1 MNCTNYISVLPEIY
15 LSKKITID
23 VLNKSIKHLRNYIS
37 GEYHKVNW
45 KKEYPEQEIFVDGI
59 STTTGKLHQVLPKF
73 SYTINLK
80 KKNMESIT
88 KRIACNAIILALINK
103 AYTNELFVKEEYYLY
118 YACLITRKYAYQTY
132 KNHIS
137 TDLTLNELLSSIKEY
152 LRNRTNN
159 DDLIE
164 QVKKNSSRT
173 SVEGDNLTTSEK
185 KSIAVKQSK
194 KRSQE
199 EIDFIIE
206 LHKQKLVSRVIAVKY
221 QDKFKKRISHITV
234 TRIIKENM
242 HVKPEIYIQ
251 L

>member
-1 MNCTNYISVLPEIY
+1 MNSINYISTIPEVY
-15 LSKKITID
+15 LSKRISID
-23 VLNKSIKHLRNYIS
+23 VLNKSITYLRNSIS

-45 KKEYPEQEIFVDGI
+45 RKEYPEQEIFVDGI

-80 KKNMESIT
+80 KKCMKSIV
-88 KRIACNAIILALINK
+88 KRIACNAIILAQIND
-103 AYTNELFVKEEYYLY
+103 AYYNRLFTIEEYYLY
-118 YACLITRKYAYQTY
+118 YICLIIRRYSYKAY
-132 KNHIS
+132 KDHIS
-137 TDLTLNELLSSIKEY
+137 TDLTLNELLSNVVEY
-152 LRNRTNN
+152 LYSRTSN

-173 SVEGDNLTTSEK
+173 SVEGDHLTTSEK

-194 KRSQE
+194 KRCQE

-221 QDKFKKRISHITV
+221 QDKFKKRISHMTV